1 MTSHPER
8 SEGSHVYTT
17 MKIFSGIQPTGKLH
31 IGNYF
36 GAIQNMVK
44 LQEGNEAVFSIVDLH
59 AITVDYD
66 PKDFQSRIND
76 TILDFLACG
85 IDPEKSI
92 IFIQSQIKE
101 HAELAWLLNTV
112 TSVGEL
118 QRMTQFKD
126 KSQKE
131 EIVNA
136 GLLNYPVLMTA
147 DILLYDT
154 EAVPVGD
161 DQKQHLELTQNIIRR
176 FNNKFG
182 ETFKDIKPL
191 IPQEGARVMSLKD
204 PSKKMSKSEP
214 DGCLFITDTP
224 EEIERKIK
232 SAVTDTERTVSFD
245 LEKRPALAN
254 LLTIYGLCEEKPIKD
269 LMLDFDGHAE
279 FKKALTEKL
288 IKKLAPIHEKRKNLE
303 QNPEYIQEILEKGR
317 AKAQIL
323 ASKKMAQIKKAIGL
337 I

>member
-1 MTSHPER
+1 MR
-8 SEGSHVYTT
+8 
-17 MKIFSGIQPTGKLH
+17 IFSGIQPTGKLH

-36 GAIQNMVK
+36 GAIKNMVK
-44 LQEGNEAVFSIVDLH
+44 FQEGNGAIFSVVDLH

-85 IDPEKSI
+85 IDPQKSI

-101 HAELAWLLNTV
+101 HTELAWFLYTV
-112 TSVGEL
+112 TSIGEL

-147 DILLYDT
+147 DILLYNT
-154 EAVPVGD
+154 EAVPVGG

-191 IPQEGARVMSLKD
+191 IPQEGARIMSLKD

-245 LEKRPALAN
+245 PEERPALAN
-254 LLTIYGLCEEKPIKD
+254 LLMIYALSENKEIKD
-269 LMLDFDGHAE
+269 IDLIQFDGHAS
-279 FKKALTEKL
+279 FKKALTESL
-288 IKKLAPIHEKRKNLE
+288 IKTLAPVREKRKELE
-303 QNPEYIQEILEKGR
+303 QKPEYIKEILEEGR
-317 AKAQIL
+317 VKAQSL
-323 ASKKMAQIKKAIGL
+323 ASEKMEQVKKVMGL
-337 I
+337 H

>member
-1 MTSHPER
+1 MR
-8 SEGSHVYTT
+8 
-17 MKIFSGIQPTGKLH
+17 IFSGIQPTGKLH

-44 LQEGNEAVFSIVDLH
+44 LQEGNGAIFSIVDLH
-59 AITVDYD
+59 AITIDYD

-85 IDPEKSI
+85 VDPEKSI

-101 HAELAWLLNTV
+101 HTELAWLLNTV
-112 TSVGEL
+112 TPVGEL

-136 GLLNYPVLMTA
+136 GLLNYPILMTA

-191 IPQEGARVMSLKD
+191 IPQEGARIMSFKD

-245 LEKRPALAN
+245 PEKRPALAN
-254 LLTIYGLCEEKPIKD
+254 LLMIYSLCEEKPIKD
-269 LMLDFDGHAE
+269 IDLNQFDGHAS
-279 FKKALTEKL
+279 FKKALTESLMKTFEP
-288 IKKLAPIHEKRKNLE
+288 IRKKRGELE
-303 QNPEYIQEILEKGR
+303 QQPEYMKEILEEGR
-317 AKAQIL
+317 VKAQLI
-323 ASKKMAQIKKAIGL
+323 ASKKMEQVKKVMGL
-337 I
+337 SL

>member
-1 MTSHPER
+1 MR
-8 SEGSHVYTT
+8 
-17 MKIFSGIQPTGKLH
+17 IFSGIQPTGKLH

-36 GAIQNMVK
+36 GEIKNMVK
-44 LQEGNEAVFSIVDLH
+44 FQEGNGAIFSVVDLH

-85 IDPEKSI
+85 IDPQKSI

-101 HAELAWLLNTV
+101 HTELAWFLNTV
-112 TSVGEL
+112 TSIGEL

-147 DILLYDT
+147 DILLYNT
-154 EAVPVGD
+154 EAVPVGG

-191 IPQEGARVMSLKD
+191 IPQEGARIMSLKD

-245 LEKRPALAN
+245 PEERPALAN
-254 LLTIYGLCEEKPIKD
+254 LLMIYALSENKEIKD
-269 LMLDFDGHAE
+269 IDLIQFDGHAS
-279 FKKALTEKL
+279 FKKALTESL
-288 IKKLAPIHEKRKNLE
+288 IKTLAPVREKRKELE
-303 QNPEYIQEILEKGR
+303 QKPEYIKEILEKGR
-317 AKAQIL
+317 VKAQSL
-323 ASKKMAQIKKAIGL
+323 ASEKMEQVKKVMGL
-337 I
+337 L

>member
-1 MTSHPER
+1 MR
-8 SEGSHVYTT
+8 
-17 MKIFSGIQPTGKLH
+17 IFSGIQPTGKLH

-36 GAIQNMVK
+36 GAIKNMVK
-44 LQEGNEAVFSIVDLH
+44 FQEGNGAIFSVVDLH

-85 IDPEKSI
+85 IDPQKSI

-101 HAELAWLLNTV
+101 HTELAWFLNTV
-112 TSVGEL
+112 TSIGEL

-147 DILLYDT
+147 DILLYNT
-154 EAVPVGD
+154 EAVPVGG

-191 IPQEGARVMSLKD
+191 IPQEGARIMSLKD

-245 LEKRPALAN
+245 PEERPALAN
-254 LLTIYGLCEEKPIKD
+254 LLMIYALSENKEIKD
-269 LMLDFDGHAE
+269 IDLIQFDGHAS
-279 FKKALTEKL
+279 FKKALTESL
-288 IKKLAPIHEKRKNLE
+288 IKTLAPVREKRKELE
-303 QNPEYIQEILEKGR
+303 QKPEYIKEILEEGR
-317 AKAQIL
+317 VKAQSL
-323 ASKKMAQIKKAIGL
+323 ASEKMEQVKKVMGL
-337 I
+337 H

>member
-1 MTSHPER
+1 MR
-8 SEGSHVYTT
+8 
-17 MKIFSGIQPTGKLH
+17 IFSGIQPTGKLH

-36 GAIQNMVK
+36 GAIKNMVK
-44 LQEGNEAVFSIVDLH
+44 FQEGNGAIFSVVDLH

-85 IDPEKSI
+85 IDPQKSI

-101 HAELAWLLNTV
+101 HTELAWFLNTV
-112 TSVGEL
+112 TSIGEL

-147 DILLYDT
+147 DILLYNT
-154 EAVPVGD
+154 EAVPVGG

-191 IPQEGARVMSLKD
+191 IPQEGARIMSLKD

-245 LEKRPALAN
+245 PEERPALAN
-254 LLTIYGLCEEKPIKD
+254 LLMIYALSENKEIKD
-269 LMLDFDGHAE
+269 IDLIQFDGHAS
-279 FKKALTEKL
+279 FKKALTESL
-288 IKKLAPIHEKRKNLE
+288 IKTLAPVREKRKELE
-303 QNPEYIQEILEKGR
+303 QKPEYIKEILEKGR
-317 AKAQIL
+317 VKAQSL
-323 ASKKMAQIKKAIGL
+323 ASEKMEQVKKVMGL
-337 I
+337 L